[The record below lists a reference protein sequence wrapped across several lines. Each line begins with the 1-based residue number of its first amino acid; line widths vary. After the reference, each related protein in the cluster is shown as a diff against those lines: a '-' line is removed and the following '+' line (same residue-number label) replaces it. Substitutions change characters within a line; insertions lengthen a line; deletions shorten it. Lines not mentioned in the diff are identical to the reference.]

1 MEPRCRKNLNVLLPC
16 FVVLGIMLGLV
27 AYSPELYRAF
37 CGATGYGGTTQRAY
51 SDPTTASD
59 QTVTV
64 AFDSNVAPDLP
75 WRFEPEQRSV
85 TVHLGE
91 QKLVFFTAENLSNES
106 IVGHAT
112 FNVTPETSGIYFN
125 KIQCFCFN
133 EERLDPHQK
142 VEMPV
147 VFFVDPAF
155 AKDSDNLHVDT
166 ITLSYTFLRS
176 ANPSQSKNLSRFLA
190 SAAPDPVHGQQLFIE
205 RCAACH
211 AIDRNKTGPV
221 LGGVIGRRAGS
232 APGYDYSPALKSASL
247 IWSTDNLDQWLTDPR
262 KFIPGVRMPV
272 RVLDAPSRRDI
283 VAYLQ
288 KAGPG
293 AQRPDRFERTCIR
306 WRILNSHSR
315 KCDVLSWQL
324 ARGIMSTQAI
334 KAIGCLTPAQTS
346 TRSARASGLG
356 TGPILRNRSQ
366 QSTGPNG
373 LAVRQLNI

>member
-1 MEPRCRKNLNVLLPC
+1 MDARAASVYIPEIAGGGEGVEMEPRYRKNLNVLLPC
-16 FVVLGIMLGLV
+16 FVVLGIMFGLV
-27 AYSPELYRAF
+27 AYAPQLYRAF

-51 SDPTTASD
+51 SDPTAPSD
-59 QTVTV
+59 KSVTV
-64 AFDSNVAPDLP
+64 AFDSNVAPNLP

-142 VEMPV
+142 VDMPV

-176 ANPSQSKNLSRFLA
+176 ANPTQSKNLSRFLA
-190 SAAPDPVHGQQLFIE
+190 NAAPDPVHGQQLFTE
-205 RCAACH
+205 RCTACH
-211 AIDRNKTGPV
+211 AMDSNKAGPV
-221 LGGVIGRRAGS
+221 LGGVVGRRAGS
-232 APGYDYSPALKSASL
+232 APGYHYSSALTSAGLPRSA
-247 IWSTDNLDQWLTDPR
+247 DNLAQWLAAPH
-262 KFIPGVRMPV
+262 KFVPGARMPV
-272 RVLDAPSRRDI
+272 RVLDAPSRHDI

-288 KAGPG
+288 KAG
-293 AQRPDRFERTCIR
+293 QERKGRTGS
-306 WRILNSHSR
+306 NT
-315 KCDVLSWQL
+315 DV
-324 ARGIMSTQAI
+324 
-334 KAIGCLTPAQTS
+334 
-346 TRSARASGLG
+346 SG
-356 TGPILRNRSQ
+356 RE
-366 QSTGPNG
+366 
-373 LAVRQLNI
+373 